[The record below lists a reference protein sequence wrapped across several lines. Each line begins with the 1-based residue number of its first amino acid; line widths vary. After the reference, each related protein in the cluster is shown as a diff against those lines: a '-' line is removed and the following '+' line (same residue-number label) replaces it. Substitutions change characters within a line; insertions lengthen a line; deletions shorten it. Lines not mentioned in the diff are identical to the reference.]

1 MVLKQKSSSL
11 QSEQNELINQ
21 QARMDRELRVKTG
34 VSELPFNKNALQ
46 FSIPSFEGAF
56 YKARSVSIDE
66 ECSADVKLIFSA
78 LNRANYIVFFEN
90 KGTETHKKQTHAIFG
105 SFVSFLCS
113 TQVKNIE
120 RAKIL
125 KMYEAHRVNKDGVK
139 PQSSGLRFLISMIRM
154 AIEDENFKQDL
165 SEYEYTFLYNLT
177 KTKAAPFAEAD
188 SLNLAQWISDH
199 SWLRRDDVG
208 IGHKLYAR
216 LASPKATI
224 KSFSATI
231 EVAMLETLKA
241 KEALMALFETQA
253 IKPSQLPLELPRSE
267 FSSKSKHDVHVRKCF
282 LEAFDVLRQAYHS
295 IENPSEDL
303 TLAVKM
309 ILSENIREND
319 LARYDEAFFEN
330 RPGFN
335 STSIVSSRNKL
346 FFSIFFLRELAEYV
360 ENKND
365 ESAVVPACQGEHL
378 LFHWI
383 MATQTVQASD
393 IPKLSRSNFR
403 FIKRR
408 SGRVSHIQIGYF
420 KGRSKTVH
428 ETKDINTNTVLGSA
442 ILLFILQ
449 RTPRNG
455 QSVKLSEPLKT
466 VAVGVSFG
474 RFINLLNTDLKDKI
488 HAQLDKEKASSVFLD
503 SVTKLLEHGI
513 TKKGKYKTIEE
524 FWQNCETPC
533 KPHLFKPSSIK
544 TAAVYASSDKFNPTQ
559 LTNFHSHT
567 DRTERESYLT
577 PNNEEWL
584 NNTGLITRTVMQDLT
599 VNLFRASQT
608 QKQFFNSQFTHAT
621 EYISAKSEETLAR
634 LKLITGKDNGKVDDL
649 GVMKGYRENEEPS
662 DTIYLV
668 DSAETVLKLRHF
680 LSEVKKKHHILAKS
694 APDFLLLNV
703 LPTVE
708 WIETLFQY
716 KRFTTLEQG
725 DELYQKYSAVLPPL
739 FDGYMR

>member
-1 MVLKQKSSSL
+1 MVLKQNPSIH
-11 QSEQNELINQ
+11 QSEQNELLNQ
-21 QARMDRELRVKTG
+21 QARMDRELRVNSG
-34 VSELPFNKNALQ
+34 VSELPFNRNSLQ
-46 FSIPSFEGAF
+46 FSIPSYEGAF
-56 YKARSVSIDE
+56 YKSRSVSINE

-78 LNRANYIVFFEN
+78 LNRASYIVFFEN
-90 KGTETHKKQTHAIFG
+90 KGTETHKKQTHAIFE
-105 SFVSFLCS
+105 SFVSFLGS
-113 TQVKNIE
+113 TQIKNIE

-125 KMYEAHRVNKDGVK
+125 KMFEAHRVNIDGVK
-139 PQSSGLRFLISMIRM
+139 PQSSGLYFIISMIRM
-154 AIEDENFKQDL
+154 AIEDEDFKQDL
-165 SEYEYTFLYNLT
+165 SESEYTFLYNLT
-177 KTKAAPFAEAD
+177 KTKIAPFTETD

-208 IGHKLYAR
+208 IGHKLYSR

-224 KSFSATI
+224 KSFSATV

-241 KEALMALFETQA
+241 KEALMELFERQG
-253 IKPSQLPLELPRSE
+253 IKASQLPLELPRAQ
-267 FSSKSKHDVHVRKCF
+267 FNGKSRHDVHVRKCF

-295 IENPSEDL
+295 VEKPSEDL
-303 TLAVKM
+303 KLAVKM

-319 LARYDEAFFEN
+319 IVRYDEAFFEN
-330 RPGFN
+330 RPAFN
-335 STSIVSSRNKL
+335 STSIVTSRNKL
-346 FFSIFFLRELAEYV
+346 FFSIFFLRELAEYLD
-360 ENKND
+360 NKNNED
-365 ESAVVPACQGEHL
+365 AVVPACQGEHL

-393 IPKLSRSNFR
+393 IAKLSRNNFK

-408 SGRVSHIQIGYF
+408 NGRVTHIQIGYF

-428 ETKDINTNTVLGSA
+428 ETKDVNTNTVLGSS

-449 RTPRNG
+449 RTPRNDH
-455 QSVKLSEPLKT
+455 SVKLSEPLKV

-474 RFINLLNTDLKDKI
+474 RFINLLNTVLKNKVC
-488 HAQLDKEKASSVFLD
+488 AQLDKENASSVFLD
-503 SVTKLLEHGI
+503 SVTKLLEHGN
-513 TKKGKYKTIEE
+513 TKKGSYKTIGE

-533 KPHLFKPSSIK
+533 KRHLFKPSSIK

-567 DRTERESYLT
+567 DRTERDSYLT
-577 PNNEEWL
+577 PNNEEWF
-584 NNTGLITRTVMQDLT
+584 NITGLITRAVMQDLT
-599 VNLFRASQT
+599 VNLFRASQE

-634 LKLITGKDNGKVDDL
+634 LKLITGKDDGKVDDL
-649 GVMKGYRENEEPS
+649 GVMKDYKESEDPS

-708 WIETLFQY
+708 WVETLFQY

-725 DELYQKYSAVLPPL
+725 DALYQKYSALLPPL
-739 FDGYMR
+739 FSGHMR